1 MLEDKKCD
9 ELFNDPLALLA
20 LSVAIRVKP
29 AIVWRLQRLDGSTCI
44 EWHESRYADPE
55 REARAYYAK
64 HAEKSPENTALYEI
78 KLVEI
83 LTDHGKICNE
93 VASLLLTLP
102 KKSECIKQLRAE
114 LDEARKSIRD
124 LRNMRKMLSAAGPAR
139 ADVTENANVMAAG
152 QQTDNEIRFAS
163 DDGGH
168 APDLVY
174 PDQFCVENS
183 DEFDSLDSKE
193 AVNEAVD
200 RAMAALDEMTTSW
213 AAALNINHA
222 VKTMMSRPDGDTWL
236 VKFIKQA
243 YTEGLFV
250 GRRSR

>member
-1 MLEDKKCD
+1 MIEDTQCSK
-9 ELFNDPLALLA
+9 LFNDPLALLA

-78 KLVEI
+78 KLVEV
-83 LTDHGKICNE
+83 LTDHGQICNE
-93 VASLLLTLP
+93 AASLLLTLP
-102 KKSECIKQLRAE
+102 KKSECIRQLRAE

-139 ADVTENANVMAAG
+139 TDVTENVTAVG
-152 QQTDNEIRFAS
+152 QQTDNEIRFTS
-163 DDGGH
+163 DADGH
-168 APDLVY
+168 APDLVH
-174 PDQFCVENS
+174 PNQVFVENP
-183 DEFDSLDSKE
+183 DEFDGLDSKE

-213 AAALNINHA
+213 AAALDINHA

-236 VKFIKQA
+236 IKFIKQA

>member
-1 MLEDKKCD
+1 MIEDTQCSK
-9 ELFNDPLALLA
+9 LFNDPLALLA

-64 HAEKSPENTALYEI
+64 HAEKSPEDTALYEI

-83 LTDHGKICNE
+83 LTDHGQICNE
-93 VASLLLTLP
+93 AASLLLTLP
-102 KKSECIKQLRAE
+102 KKSECIRQLRAE
-114 LDEARKSIRD
+114 LDEAKKLILD
-124 LRNMRKMLSAAGPAR
+124 MRKMLSAAGPAR
-139 ADVTENANVMAAG
+139 TGVTAAE
-152 QQTDNEIRFAS
+152 QQTDNEIRFTS
-163 DDGGH
+163 DADGH
-168 APDLVY
+168 APDLVH
-174 PDQFCVENS
+174 PNQVFVENP
-183 DEFDSLDSKE
+183 DEFDGLDSKE

-213 AAALNINHA
+213 AAALDINHA

-236 VKFIKQA
+236 IKFIKQA